1 MRDESVLSTVGGTPL
16 VRLTRLTAGLE
27 AAVYV
32 KLESRNPG
40 GSVKDRAAL
49 RMVLDAEADGR
60 LVPGGTIIE
69 PTSGNTGIGLAL
81 VAAARGYRAI
91 IVMPDS
97 MSTERRALIRAFGA
111 ELVLTPKAVGMRGA
125 IERAGEIAAST
136 PGAFVPGQFENP
148 SNPAAHYRTTGP
160 EIVSAL
166 GRVPDVF
173 IAAAGTGGTV
183 SGTGRFLREQSAGVR
198 VLAVE
203 PDTSPAIANALHG
216 TDLPLGPHGIQG
228 IGPGFVPGN
237 LDLALIDGVIA
248 VSTDEALVTAR
259 RLAAEEG
266 LLVGISTGANVAA
279 AVREASALPA
289 GTSVV
294 TVAPSTGERYLS
306 TPLFARSEDPDA

>member
-1 MRDESVLSTVGGTPL
+1 MRDASVLQTVGDTPL
-16 VRLTRLTAGLE
+16 VRLSRLAEGIE
-27 AAVYV
+27 AAVYL

-81 VAAARGYRAI
+81 AAASRGYRAV
-91 IVMPDS
+91 IVMSDS
-97 MSTERRALIRAFGA
+97 MSVERRALIRAFGA
-111 ELVLTPKAVGMRGA
+111 ELVLTPAAAGIRGA
-125 IERAGEIAAST
+125 IERADELAAQT
-136 PGAFVPGQFENP
+136 PDAFIPAQFENP
-148 SNPAAHYRTTGP
+148 SNPDAHYRTTGP

-166 GRVPDVF
+166 GGAPDVF

-183 SGTGRFLREQSAGVR
+183 SGTGRYLRMVRSEVR

-216 TDLPLGPHGIQG
+216 TDLPLGAHGIQG
-228 IGPGFVPGN
+228 IGPGFVPQN
-237 LDLALIDGVIA
+237 LDLALLDGVLP
-248 VSTDEALVTAR
+248 VTTDEALVTAR

-279 AVREASALPA
+279 AIREASALPA
-289 GTSVV
+289 GSTVV
-294 TVAPSTGERYLS
+294 TIAPSTGERYLS
-306 TPLFARSEDPDA
+306 TPLFAHQEP